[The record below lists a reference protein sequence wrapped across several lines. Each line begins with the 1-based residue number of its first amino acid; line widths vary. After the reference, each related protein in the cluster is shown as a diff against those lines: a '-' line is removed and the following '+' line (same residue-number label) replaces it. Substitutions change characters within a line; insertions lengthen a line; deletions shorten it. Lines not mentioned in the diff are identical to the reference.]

1 MKAIKSIG
9 SFIGIFLL
17 FITPIESEKF
27 WIPFVWIGVC
37 ALIMYLSGTF
47 KSEPKRN
54 PDLPVPRVQEK
65 PCDELIAGRYY
76 RTTEKMNKFSNIFQF
91 VKEEGYGIYFK
102 ELRSTEPLLKSND
115 GLVGFCKYTRFWE
128 MSDEDMEQLKMEK

>member
-1 MKAIKSIG
+1 MKTIKLIG

-17 FITPIESEKF
+17 FMTPIESEKF

-91 VKEEGYGIYFK
+91 VKEEVMEFT
-102 ELRSTEPLLKSND
+102 LRNCVVRNP
-115 GLVGFCKYTRFWE
+115 C
-128 MSDEDMEQLKMEK
+128 